1 MERGHILASPDPQ
14 PGKPVFQTMA
24 CTLLCPALLLSGLFA
39 NSAAMALESD
49 RKQPINIVADRIT
62 VDEKK
67 GFSHYMGNV
76 VMTQGSLRVTG
87 DDIRVYL
94 DDRRKLKRIIVV
106 GKPATMQQK
115 TDASQQLV
123 KSRAERME
131 YLIASHTLH
140 LKNNAHIEQGANRFS
155 GNTIDY
161 NMKTSLIQ
169 AHGSKKGDER
179 VNITIVPE
187 EDSKEPNAGNQDGTE
202 P

>member
-1 MERGHILASPDPQ
+1 MERGPMLASPDNRSGRPF
-14 PGKPVFQTMA
+14 FQTTA
-24 CTLLCPALLLSGLFA
+24 CALLGPALLLGSLFA
-39 NSAAMALESD
+39 STAAMALESD

-87 DDIRVYL
+87 EDIRVYL
-94 DDRRKLKRIIVV
+94 DDRRKLKRIIVT

-115 TDASQQLV
+115 TDASQPLV

-131 YLIASHTLH
+131 YIIASNTLH

-169 AHGSKKGDER
+169 ARKSQDGNER
-179 VNITIVPE
+179 VNITIMPE
-187 EDSKEPNAGNQDGTE
+187 EDSNEPKADNQDAAQ